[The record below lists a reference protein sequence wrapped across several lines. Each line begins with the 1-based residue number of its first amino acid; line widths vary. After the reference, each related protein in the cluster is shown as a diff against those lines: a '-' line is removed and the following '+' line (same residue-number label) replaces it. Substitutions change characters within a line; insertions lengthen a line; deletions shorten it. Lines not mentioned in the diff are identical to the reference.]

1 MKILIAGA
9 GVVGTHLAKLL
20 SRENHDI
27 VLVDTN
33 EERLANVENNFD
45 IMTMN
50 ASPTSIAT
58 LKEAGAGNADLVVG
72 VMEEES
78 RNMTCCMLAS
88 KLGAK
93 KTVARVDSYE
103 YIAPE
108 HKDFFTSVG
117 INSMIYPEMLAAEEI
132 VNSMK
137 RSWIRQWWEVK
148 EGGLILIGVK
158 LRENSRILDIPLKN
172 LCGPDSPYHV
182 VAVKNM
188 TETIIPHG
196 DDKLSAYNVVYFM
209 TTHEYIPYIRE
220 IAGKD
225 DYPDVRNSIIIGGGD
240 TAVCVVRQMPDYMRV
255 KIIEQD
261 EQRCQW
267 LTGELDADKHT
278 LVVHGDGSDLSLLA
292 EEGVQ
297 TTEAFLALTDDTES
311 NTKLPCGQAH
321 GSKKDR
327 GHCGK
332 LRLRA
337 DGGKPGHRNDN
348 KQANNNGKPHIPD
361 DVERRRY

>member
-137 RSWIRQWWEVK
+137 RSWMVGSKGRRPDTDRSK
-148 EGGLILIGVK
+148 AEGK
-158 LRENSRILDIPLKN
+158 FAHSRHSAQEPLRPR
-172 LCGPDSPYHV
+172 
-182 VAVKNM
+182 
-188 TETIIPHG
+188 
-196 DDKLSAYNVVYFM
+196 
-209 TTHEYIPYIRE
+209 
-220 IAGKD
+220 
-225 DYPDVRNSIIIGGGD
+225 
-240 TAVCVVRQMPDYMRV
+240 
-255 KIIEQD
+255 
-261 EQRCQW
+261 
-267 LTGELDADKHT
+267 
-278 LVVHGDGSDLSLLA
+278 LA
-292 EEGVQ
+292 
-297 TTEAFLALTDDTES
+297 
-311 NTKLPCGQAH
+311 LPCG
-321 GSKKDR
+321 
-327 GHCGK
+327 
-332 LRLRA
+332 
-337 DGGKPGHRNDN
+337 GGEEHD
-348 KQANNNGKPHIPD
+348 
-361 DVERRRY
+361 